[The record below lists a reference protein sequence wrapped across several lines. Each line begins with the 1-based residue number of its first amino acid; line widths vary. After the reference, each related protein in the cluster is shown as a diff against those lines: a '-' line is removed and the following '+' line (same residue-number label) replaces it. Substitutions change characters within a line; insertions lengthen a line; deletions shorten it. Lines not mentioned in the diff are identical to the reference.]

1 MHPIGDRMAGDTVIN
16 EASFFATDD
25 NTGLELK
32 TRPDSYW
39 QANGVIYDI
48 KTCQAADPKAFA
60 KVCLNFGYAIQAAFY
75 MHVLRLAGYQADK
88 FLFACVEKTAPYAVA
103 VHELSEEYL
112 AYGKSKMDEALNKIA
127 TANASGVYD
136 TGWSNGVNTIDLPLW
151 LENPADFN

>member
-1 MHPIGDRMAGDTVIN
+1 
-16 EASFFATDD
+16 
-25 NTGLELK
+25 
-32 TRPDSYW
+32 
-39 QANGVIYDI
+39 
-48 KTCQAADPKAFA
+48 
-60 KVCLNFGYAIQAAFY
+60 
-75 MHVLRLAGYQADK
+75 
-88 FLFACVEKTAPYAVA
+88 